1 MRSRSGA
8 WLLTG
13 AAAIGFIIA
22 LVDYLFRGSGI
33 DHTGGALLVTGSS
46 LILTLLGLALARAAA
61 SGRALHRLLLVL
73 SMVDILGT
81 AVAAWFLHA
90 WGLLAFMVLA
100 FMGWVLLSF
109 GSRGTVRVASG
120 PRGATA

>member
-1 MRSRSGA
+1 
-8 WLLTG
+8 
-13 AAAIGFIIA
+13 
-22 LVDYLFRGSGI
+22 
-33 DHTGGALLVTGSS
+33 
-46 LILTLLGLALARAAA
+46 
-61 SGRALHRLLLVL
+61 LHRLLLVL